1 MLQFPNMWFYYLE
14 LPFLEYLHTYS
25 VVARGGIILVY
36 PRRYSDHEF
45 NVLPFPTQRMRA
57 KIAFRPLQHYL
68 VVKCASKCQHLATNF
83 ALTQH

>member
-57 KIAFRPLQHYL
+57 KIAFRPL
-68 VVKCASKCQHLATNF
+68 
-83 ALTQH
+83 